1 MFLDRDTRHNIYLT
15 FVAFIL
21 H

>member
-1 MFLDRDTRHNIYLT
+1 MFLDRDTRHNTYIT
-15 FVAFIL
+15 FVPSVL